1 MVEHTLAGPH
11 AAQKP
16 GSDEPPMP
24 QKIGKYEILGL
35 IGKGSC
41 GFVYKGYDPY
51 VRRDV
56 AVKTCRGFS
65 LDAAQDE
72 ESIKRGFF
80 TEARAAGMLSH
91 PHIVSLYDAGSE
103 AGMNYLVMEFVDGD
117 TLMPACARNA
127 ARLPLDRVV
136 DIIFKCAKALDYSHS
151 KGVLHRDIKPS
162 NIMLT
167 PDGVPKVMDFSV
179 AEVNDPAVVED
190 VKRNAVGSPLYMS
203 PEQVQ
208 RMKLEPA
215 SDLYSLGVVMYQ
227 LLTGETPYGGSDLLQ
242 LFANIR
248 FAPVPDIEAK
258 RPDLPR
264 ELSTL
269 INRLLAKRVEQRYQS
284 GRELGN
290 DLLRIFERLK
300 QADLNLSRRESRD
313 SLRSLRFF
321 DSFSDEQIGEIL
333 SASHLLTYA
342 PGVPIVREGDIDGA
356 FYLIARG
363 SAEVRKGNALIG
375 TLLKGDCFGEI
386 GFLSSTRRI
395 ATVTAATQ
403 VLALRVSSTLLD
415 QVSTDCQLRFY
426 KIFTQTLIYR
436 LSLSNAKLS
445 AATAPV

>member
-1 MVEHTLAGPH
+1 MVENTLPSLNT
-11 AAQKP
+11 P
-16 GSDEPPMP
+16 SGSDEPPVP
-24 QKIGKYEILGL
+24 DKIGKYEIHTLV
-35 IGKGSC
+35 GKGSC
-41 GFVYKGYDPY
+41 GFVYKGFDPF

-56 AVKTCRGFS
+56 AVKTSRGFTEDHS
-65 LDAAQDE
+65 HDE
-72 ESIKRGFF
+72 ESIRRAFF
-80 TEARAAGMLSH
+80 TEAHAAGMLSH
-91 PHIVSLYDAGSE
+91 PHIVSLYDAGTE

-117 TLMPACARNA
+117 NLAPACTRNG
-127 ARLPLDRVV
+127 ARLPVDQVV

-151 KGVLHRDIKPS
+151 KGVLHRDIKPT

-167 PDGVPKVMDFSV
+167 RDGVPKVMDFSV
-179 AEVNDPAVVED
+179 AEVNDPTATAD
-190 VKRNAVGSPLYMS
+190 PRRHAVGSPLYMS

-208 RMKLEPA
+208 RNKLEPA

-227 LLTGETPYGGSDLLQ
+227 LLTGETPYTGIDLLH
-242 LFANIR
+242 LFAAIR
-248 FAPVPDIEAK
+248 HAPVPQIEAK

-269 INRLLAKRVEQRYQS
+269 INRLLAKKVEQRYQS

-300 QADLNLSRRESRD
+300 QTDLNLSRRENRD

-321 DSFSDEQIGEIL
+321 DSFSDEEIGEIL

-342 PGVPIVREGDIDGA
+342 AGADVVREGDIDGA

-363 SAEVRKGNALIG
+363 NAEVRKGNTVIN
-375 TLLKGDCFGEI
+375 TLMKGDCFGEI
-386 GFLSSTRRI
+386 GFLTATRRT

-415 QVSTDCQLRFY
+415 QVSADCQLRFY

-436 LSLSNAKLS
+436 LSLTNAKLS
-445 AATAPV
+445 AAKGG